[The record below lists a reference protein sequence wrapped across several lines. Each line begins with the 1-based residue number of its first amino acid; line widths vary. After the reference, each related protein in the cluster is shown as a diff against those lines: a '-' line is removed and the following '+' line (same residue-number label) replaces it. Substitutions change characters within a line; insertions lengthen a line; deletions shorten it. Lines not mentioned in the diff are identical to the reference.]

1 MMRTTAMIPINV
13 TLQYLRD
20 GVKDS
25 RRIKLSMDSNV
36 AEIVTSLIDDLN
48 LPREVEDER
57 INYYLVHQRQ
67 VLDEESRLYD
77 AGVQEGDI
85 LQLAVIDPNATVGK
99 ALTGAVLNRL
109 GGKAGNEPLPVQAA
123 LVSPSGEQFPLQ
135 HTRALIGRADPKL
148 GYPTEALDA
157 DLTLLDPSK
166 SVSRPHALIV
176 FASGEFTIRD
186 LYSHT
191 GLLLNGERV
200 SPSKAKVLHD
210 GDMLMLGEVLIQ
222 FRCQR

>member
-1 MMRTTAMIPINV
+1 MQATAMIPINV

-25 RRIKLSMDSNV
+25 KRVKLSMDSNV
-36 AEIVTSLIDDLN
+36 GDVIASLVSDLN
-48 LPREVEDER
+48 LPQENDDEP
-57 INYYLVHQRQ
+57 INYYLIHQRE
-67 VLDEESRLYD
+67 VLDGDSKLFD
-77 AGVQEGDI
+77 AGIQEGDI

-99 ALTGAVLNRL
+99 AITGAVLNRL
-109 GGKAGNEPLPVQAA
+109 GGKAGNEPLPVPAA
-123 LVSPSGEQFPLQ
+123 LVSPSGEEFVLQ

-148 GYPTEALDA
+148 GYPSEALDA
-157 DLTLLDPSK
+157 DLTILDPGK

-176 FASGEFTIRD
+176 YSAGEFTVRD
-186 LYSHT
+186 LYSQT

-210 GDMLMLGEVLIQ
+210 GDMLMLGDVLIQ
-222 FRCQR
+222 FRCQH

>member
-1 MMRTTAMIPINV
+1 MQATAMIPINV

-25 RRIKLSMDSNV
+25 RRVKLSMDSNV
-36 AEIVTSLIDDLN
+36 ADVVASLVSDLN
-48 LPREVEDER
+48 LPQENDDER
-57 INYYLVHQRQ
+57 INYYLIHQRQ
-67 VLDEESRLYD
+67 VLDEESKLYD
-77 AGVQEGDI
+77 VGVQEGDI

-99 ALTGAVLNRL
+99 AITGAVLNRL
-109 GGKAGNEPLPVQAA
+109 GGKAGNEPLPVAAA
-123 LVSPSGEQFPLQ
+123 LVSPSGVEFPLH

-148 GYPTEALDA
+148 GYPSEALDA
-157 DLTLLDPSK
+157 DLTLLDPGK

-176 FASGEFTIRD
+176 YSSGEFTVRD
-186 LYSHT
+186 LYSQT

-210 GDMLMLGEVLIQ
+210 GDMLMLGDVLIQ
-222 FRCQR
+222 FRCQH